1 VGWPSIELA
10 APATLTDRRLP
21 HDRNNP
27 DEQRRH
33 NGPMS
38 DENTTVRAADLA
50 ERILDEVSE
59 ADQGWHTIELCAREL
74 YELAARVAQPA
85 ATPLSRES

>member
-1 VGWPSIELA
+1 MDRA
-10 APATLTDRRLP
+10 ALMDRRLP

-27 DEQRRH
+27 DEQRSH

-59 ADQGWHTIELCAREL
+59 ADQDWHTIERCAREL

-85 ATPLSRES
+85 AAPLSRES